1 MSEPSHEND
10 GMGSLSYPDNT
21 VRFRLWAPYAAL
33 VDVVLDH
40 PVPGTTF
47 ALANEPGTPNWSAAG
62 IPAPANTRYQYRITT
77 APGQNNDTSEPH
89 LRTDARALQVESSD
103 PASRGYIVDPT
114 LFTNSRVPFITPP
127 FEDFLIYQLHVGSFT
142 GRNDGVR
149 NPYPTSTFVDLK
161 NRLPYIRNLGFNA
174 IELLPISNFQ
184 ADTAGGAGEGYGPS
198 DMFASENLYATSPD
212 QAVGEL
218 VQLIDEAHRLGLALI
233 LDVIYNHAAQNNN
246 RYWQYDGNCSGDNGI
261 PGGIY
266 HVHGHHTQWGEGFA
280 TWQREV
286 KDFLVDNARM
296 YLRDYGVDGL
306 RFDAV
311 QAIDPGAVSEIVWSL
326 RNDFPGKYLVAEYNP
341 DDRGSSVAPRHDPYG
356 DLGFCATWDMDSPW
370 RTFDFLN
377 GVAVVDNL
385 SKRIGSFSDPNPWH
399 VVSYLTG
406 SHDQIYHDDNNNG
419 YYLTQRFG
427 GRLNGYARAKSRL
440 AWALN
445 ATLPGTPMLFMGTEG
460 HIDGFWNPWV
470 APSYDNRLDWL
481 RIGDDLGAPMQ
492 RMVGDI
498 NNLRWN
504 HSALRSPAGKITHT
518 DPSNNVVAFK
528 RWNNAGDV
536 ILVVVNAGDG
546 QWDNTRYSVSLAG
559 DTGSWQEIFN
569 SQAPLYG
576 GVNTVGNPG
585 YVLDSRNGQLS
596 ISLAS
601 WSVHV
606 FAKGV
611 TTTHS
616 ACLRLSTPTSSVRRR
631 PTKSAGL
638 QNSFRS
644 QSVAGFL
651 ADIIKWFL

>member
-1 MSEPSHEND
+1 MSAPSQKND
-10 GMGSLSYPDNT
+10 GMGSLSYPDST
-21 VRFRLWAPYAAL
+21 VRFRLWAPHAAL
-33 VDVVLDH
+33 VEVILDH
-40 PVPGTTF
+40 PAPGTTF
-47 ALANEPGTPNWSAAG
+47 ALANEPGTPNWSADG
-62 IPAPANTRYQYRITT
+62 IPAPANTRYQYRVTT
-77 APGQNNDTSEPH
+77 APGQNNDTSQPH

-114 LFTNSRVPFITPP
+114 LFTNNRVPFITPP

-149 NPYPTSTFVDLK
+149 NSYPTSTFVDLK

-184 ADTAGGAGEGYGPS
+184 ADTASGAGEGYGPS
-198 DMFASENLYATSPD
+198 DMFASENLYTTSPD

-218 VQLIDEAHRLGLALI
+218 IQLIDEAHRLGLAVI

-286 KDFLVDNARM
+286 KDFLLDNARM

-311 QAIDPGAVSEIVWSL
+311 QAVDPAAVSEIVWSL

-341 DDRGSSVAPRHDPYG
+341 DDSGTSVAPWHDPYG
-356 DLGFCATWDMDSPW
+356 DLGFCATWDLDSPW
-370 RTFDFLN
+370 RTFDLLN

-399 VVSYLTG
+399 LVSYLTG

-470 APSYDNRLDWL
+470 GPGYDNRLDWL
-481 RIGDDLGAPMQ
+481 RIGDNLGAPMQ
-492 RMVGDI
+492 RMVADI

-504 HSALRSPAGKITHT
+504 HPALRSPAGQIAHT

-536 ILVVVNAGDG
+536 LLVVVNAGDG
-546 QWDNTRYSVSLAG
+546 QWDNTQYSVSLAG

-606 FAKGV
+606 FTKG
-611 TTTHS
+611 
-616 ACLRLSTPTSSVRRR
+616 
-631 PTKSAGL
+631 
-638 QNSFRS
+638 
-644 QSVAGFL
+644 
-651 ADIIKWFL
+651 

>member
-1 MSEPSHEND
+1 MSAPSHKND
-10 GMGSLSYPDNT
+10 GMGSLSYPDKT
-21 VRFRLWAPYAAL
+21 VRFRVWAHFASL
-33 VDVVLDH
+33 VEVILDH
-40 PVPGTTF
+40 PIPGTTF
-47 ALANEPGTPNWSAAG
+47 ALANEPGTPNWSADG

-77 APGQNNDTSEPH
+77 APGQDNDTSQPH

-114 LFTNSRVPFITPP
+114 LFTNNRAPFTTPP

-149 NPYPTSTFVDLK
+149 NPFPTSTFVDLK

-218 VQLIDEAHRLGLALI
+218 VQLIDAAHRIGLAVI
-233 LDVIYNHAAQNNN
+233 LDVIYNHAAQKNN

-266 HVHGHHTQWGEGFA
+266 HVHGHHTPWGEGFA

-286 KDFLVDNARM
+286 KDFLLDNARM

-341 DDRGSSVAPRHDPYG
+341 GDRGSSVAPWHDPYG

-370 RTFDFLN
+370 RTFDLLN

-399 VVSYLTG
+399 LVSYLTG
-406 SHDQIYHDDNNNG
+406 SHDQIYHDDQNNG

-470 APSYDNRLDWL
+470 APGYDNRLDWL

-492 RMVGDI
+492 RMVADI

-504 HSALRSPAGKITHT
+504 HPALRSPAGQITHT

-546 QWDNTRYSVSLAG
+546 QWDNTQYSVSLAG

-601 WSVHV
+601 WSVHL
-606 FAKGV
+606 FAK
-611 TTTHS
+611 
-616 ACLRLSTPTSSVRRR
+616 R
-631 PTKSAGL
+631 
-638 QNSFRS
+638 
-644 QSVAGFL
+644 
-651 ADIIKWFL
+651 

>member
-1 MSEPSHEND
+1 MNAPSHKND
-10 GMGSLSYPDNT
+10 GMGSFRYPDGT
-21 VRFRLWAPYAAL
+21 VRFRLWAPNAAH
-33 VDVVLDH
+33 VEVILDH
-40 PVPGTTF
+40 PATGTTF
-47 ALANEPGTPNWSAAG
+47 ALANEPGTPNWSVDG
-62 IPAPANTRYQYRITT
+62 IPAPASTRYQYRITT
-77 APGQNNDTSEPH
+77 APGRDNDTSQSH

-103 PASRGYIVDPT
+103 SASQSYIVDPT
-114 LFTNSRVPFITPP
+114 LFTNNRAPFTTPP

-161 NRLPYIRNLGFNA
+161 SRLPYIRNLGFNA

-212 QAVGEL
+212 QAVAEL
-218 VQLIDEAHRLGLALI
+218 IQLIDAAHSLGLAVI
-233 LDVIYNHAAQNNN
+233 LDVIYNHAAENNN

-286 KDFLVDNARM
+286 KDFLLDNARM

-311 QAIDPGAVSEIVWSL
+311 QAIDPGAVSEIIWSL

-341 DDRGSSVAPRHDPYG
+341 DDNASSVAPRHDPYG

-399 VVSYLTG
+399 LVSYLTG

-470 APSYDNRLDWL
+470 APGYDNRLDWL

-492 RMVGDI
+492 RMVADI

-504 HSALRSPAGKITHT
+504 HPALRSPAGQITHT

-546 QWDNTRYSVSLAG
+546 QWDNTQYSVSLAG
-559 DTGSWQEIFN
+559 DTGSWREIFN

-606 FAKGV
+606 FTKG
-611 TTTHS
+611 
-616 ACLRLSTPTSSVRRR
+616 
-631 PTKSAGL
+631 
-638 QNSFRS
+638 
-644 QSVAGFL
+644 
-651 ADIIKWFL
+651 

>member
-1 MSEPSHEND
+1 MSAPSHKND

-21 VRFRLWAPYAAL
+21 VRFRLWAPFAAL
-33 VDVVLDH
+33 VDVILDH

-47 ALANEPGTPNWSAAG
+47 ALAKEPGTPNWSADG

-77 APGQNNDTSEPH
+77 APGQNNDTSQPH

-103 PASRGYIVDPT
+103 PASQGYIVDPT
-114 LFTNSRVPFITPP
+114 LFTNNRAPFTTPP

-149 NPYPTSTFVDLK
+149 SPYPTSTFVDLK
-161 NRLPYIRNLGFNA
+161 SRLPYIRNLGFNA

-212 QAVGEL
+212 QAVAEL
-218 VQLIDEAHRLGLALI
+218 IQLIDEAHCLGLAVI

-246 RYWQYDGNCSGDNGI
+246 RYWQYDGNCSGDNGR

-286 KDFLVDNARM
+286 KDFLLDNARM
-296 YLRDYGVDGL
+296 YLRDYGIDGL

-311 QAIDPGAVSEIVWSL
+311 QAIDPSAVSEIVWSL
-326 RNDFPGKYLVAEYNP
+326 HNDFPGKYLVAEYNP
-341 DDRGSSVAPRHDPYG
+341 DDSGSSVAPRHDPYG

-370 RTFDFLN
+370 RTFDLLN

-385 SKRIGSFSDPNPWH
+385 LKRIGSFSDPNPWH
-399 VVSYLTG
+399 LVNYLTG
-406 SHDQIYHDDNNNG
+406 SHDQIYHDGNNNG

-470 APSYDNRLDWL
+470 APGYDNRLDWL

-492 RMVGDI
+492 RMVADI

-504 HSALRSPAGKITHT
+504 HPALRSPVGQITHT

-546 QWDNTRYSVSLAG
+546 QWDNTEYSVSLAG

-601 WSVHV
+601 WSVQV
-606 FAKGV
+606 FAKG
-611 TTTHS
+611 
-616 ACLRLSTPTSSVRRR
+616 
-631 PTKSAGL
+631 
-638 QNSFRS
+638 
-644 QSVAGFL
+644 
-651 ADIIKWFL
+651 

>member
-1 MSEPSHEND
+1 MSAPSHKND

-21 VRFRLWAPYAAL
+21 ARFRVWAPNAAL
-33 VDVVLDH
+33 VEVILDH
-40 PVPGTTF
+40 PIPGTNF
-47 ALANEPGTPNWSAAG
+47 ALANEPGTPNWSADG
-62 IPAPANTRYQYRITT
+62 IPAPVNTRYQYRITT
-77 APGQNNDTSEPH
+77 RPGQDNDTSTPH

-103 PASRGYIVDPT
+103 NTSQGYIVDPA
-114 LFTNSRVPFITPP
+114 LFTNNRAPFTTPP

-142 GRNDGVR
+142 GRNDGVH
-149 NPYPTSTFVDLK
+149 NPHPTSTFVELK

-184 ADTAGGAGEGYGPS
+184 ADTAGGAGEGYGPC
-198 DMFASENLYATSPD
+198 DMFASENLYATTPD
-212 QAVGEL
+212 QAVSEFI
-218 VQLIDEAHRLGLALI
+218 QLIDQAHRLGLAVI
-233 LDVIYNHAAQNNN
+233 LDVIYNHAAENDN

-286 KDFLVDNARM
+286 KDFLLDNARM

-326 RNDFPGKYLVAEYNP
+326 RNDFPGKYLIAEYNP
-341 DDRGSSVAPRHDPYG
+341 DDRGTSVSSWHDPYG

-370 RTFDFLN
+370 RTFDLLN
-377 GVAVVDNL
+377 GVDVTGNL
-385 SKRIGSFSDPNPWH
+385 TKRIGSFSDPNPWH
-399 VVSYLTG
+399 LVNYLTG
-406 SHDQIYHDDNNNG
+406 SHDQIYQDDKNSG
-419 YYLTQRFG
+419 CYLTQRFG
-427 GRLNGYARAKSRL
+427 GRVNGYARAKSRL

-470 APSYDNRLDWL
+470 GPGFDNRLDWL

-492 RMVGDI
+492 RMVADV

-504 HSALRSPAGKITHT
+504 HPALRSPAGQITHT
-518 DPSNNVVAFK
+518 DPANNVVAFK

-536 ILVVVNAGDG
+536 ILIVVNAGDG
-546 QWDNTRYSVSLAG
+546 QWDNTQYAVSLGG
-559 DTGSWQEIFN
+559 DSGSWQEIFN

-576 GVNTVGNPG
+576 GVNTVGNFG
-585 YVLDSRNGQLS
+585 YVVNSSDGQLS
-596 ISLAS
+596 IHLAS
-601 WSVHV
+601 WSVHI
-606 FAKGV
+606 FAK
-611 TTTHS
+611 S
-616 ACLRLSTPTSSVRRR
+616 
-631 PTKSAGL
+631 
-638 QNSFRS
+638 
-644 QSVAGFL
+644 
-651 ADIIKWFL
+651 

>member
-1 MSEPSHEND
+1 MSAPSHKND

-21 VRFRLWAPYAAL
+21 VRFRVWAHFASL
-33 VDVVLDH
+33 VEVILDY
-40 PVPGTTF
+40 PIPGTTF
-47 ALANEPGTPNWSAAG
+47 ALANEPGTPNWSADG

-77 APGQNNDTSEPH
+77 APGQDNDTSQPH

-114 LFTNSRVPFITPP
+114 LFTNNRVPFTTPP

-212 QAVGEL
+212 QAVSEL
-218 VQLIDEAHRLGLALI
+218 VQLIDQAHRLGLAVI
-233 LDVIYNHAAQNNN
+233 LDVIYNHAAENNN

-286 KDFLVDNARM
+286 KDFLLDNARM

-311 QAIDPGAVSEIVWSL
+311 QAIDPAAVSEIVWSL
-326 RNDFPGKYLVAEYNP
+326 RNDFPGKYLVAEYNT
-341 DDRGSSVAPRHDPYG
+341 DDSGSSVAPWHDPYG

-370 RTFDFLN
+370 RTFDLLN

-399 VVSYLTG
+399 LVSYLTG

-470 APSYDNRLDWL
+470 GPGYDNRLDWL
-481 RIGDDLGAPMQ
+481 RIGDVLGAPMQ
-492 RMVGDI
+492 RMVADI

-504 HSALRSPAGKITHT
+504 HPALRSPAGQITHT

-546 QWDNTRYSVSLAG
+546 QWDNTQYSVSLAG

-606 FAKGV
+606 FAKG
-611 TTTHS
+611 
-616 ACLRLSTPTSSVRRR
+616 
-631 PTKSAGL
+631 
-638 QNSFRS
+638 
-644 QSVAGFL
+644 
-651 ADIIKWFL
+651 